1 MSRLTTKPG
10 TTKLGT
16 PKLGTTKLGTP
27 KLAMLRLAVL
37 AGLGVAGLV
46 VAGAGA
52 VLAQPVADLI
62 KTREGAMET
71 LEGVVKDMKKAAEAN
86 QDLAPFEPR
95 VLSVIERLKP
105 FKSYFPAGS
114 GPESGVKTCALPGL
128 WTNPEQ
134 FDKGHSNLMAQ
145 LEKLSASLRG
155 SDKDDMKAQYVATG
169 RTCSAGCHG
178 RAVAIAKWPPCG

>member
-1 MSRLTTKPG
+1 MG
-10 TTKLGT
+10 
-16 PKLGTTKLGTP
+16 
-27 KLAMLRLAVL
+27 MAVL
-37 AGLGVAGLV
+37 AGLELTA
-46 VAGAGA
+46 AGA

-62 KTREGAMET
+62 KTREGVMET
-71 LEGVVKDMKKAAEAN
+71 MEGVVTDMKKATEAG

-128 WTNPEQ
+128 WAKPEQ
-134 FDKGHSNLMAQ
+134 FDKGYTNLVAQ
-145 LEKLSASLRG
+145 LEKLASSLRG
-155 SDKDDMKAQYVATG
+155 ADKDDMKAQYVAAG